1 MKKYILILLIL
12 FPIFVFSQANKLI
25 RQGLKAEDLEEQIR
39 LFSEA
44 INIEPDNLD
53 AYFYRA
59 VAKHNIG
66 DFNGA
71 ILDYTK
77 VAFKEPTA
85 DVYFNRG
92 NSRYS
97 LMDYYGAKEDYTK
110 ALELNKDFIE
120 AKFSLAV
127 TLNDLEDYE
136 GAIKELE
143 VPNLK
148 NSAAIYLQLARA
160 YNGLKNFNKALE
172 NYNAAVLIS
181 PSTRTFFERGRFF
194 MSINYYK
201 KANEDFNRAVFLEQG
216 NLPAGFFRGTSFLLL
231 GKFKEAL
238 NDFSA
243 LSEFDI
249 TDFDAAIGL
258 SMTYQGLN
266 DMENAKKYF
275 TKAKSVLLGLNPDKP
290 NNIELFQDTY
300 WYQKQFFVFNEF
312 HEKMS
317 VL

>member
-1 MKKYILILLIL
+1 ML
-12 FPIFVFSQANKLI
+12 VVSQANKLI
-25 RQGLKAEDLEEQIR
+25 RQGLKEEDLEEQIR
-39 LFSEA
+39 LFSEV

-59 VAKHNIG
+59 VAKHNMG

-97 LMDYYGAKEDYTK
+97 LMDYYGAKEDYSK
-110 ALELNKDFIE
+110 ALELNKYFIE

-136 GAIKELE
+136 GVIKELE
-143 VPNLK
+143 VPNII

-172 NYNAAVLIS
+172 NYNDAVLIS
-181 PSTRTFFERGRFF
+181 PSTQTFFERGRFY

-201 KANEDFNRAVFLEQG
+201 KANEDFNRAVYMEQG

-231 GKFKEAL
+231 GRFKEAL

-243 LSEFDI
+243 LCEFDI

-258 SMTYQGLN
+258 SITYYRLN
-266 DMENAKKYF
+266 DLDNAKKNF
-275 TKAKSVLLGLNPDKP
+275 TKAKSIIIGSNPIKTK
-290 NNIELFQDTY
+290 NIELFKESY

-312 HEKMS
+312 YKKINT
-317 VL
+317 L

>member
-1 MKKYILILLIL
+1 MKKHIIIILILSPIL
-12 FPIFVFSQANKLI
+12 VFCQANKLI
-25 RQGLKAEDLEEQIR
+25 RQGLKSVDLEEQIR

-44 INIEPDNLD
+44 IDIEPDNLD

-59 VAKHNIG
+59 VAKHNTG

-71 ILDYTK
+71 ILDYTR

-92 NSRYS
+92 NSRYG
-97 LMDYYGAKEDYTK
+97 LMDYYGAKEDYKK

-120 AKFSLAV
+120 AKYSLAV

-143 VPNLK
+143 IPNIK
-148 NSAAIYLQLARA
+148 KSAGIYLQLARA
-160 YNGLKNFNKALE
+160 YNGLKNYNKALE
-172 NYNAAVLIS
+172 NYNGAVLIL
-181 PSTRTFFERGRFF
+181 PTTQTFFERGRFY
-194 MSINYYK
+194 MSINYFK
-201 KANEDFNRAVFLEQG
+201 KANDDFNRAIYLEQG

-231 GKFKEAL
+231 GKFKDAL

-243 LSEFDI
+243 LCDFDI

-258 SMTYQGLN
+258 SMTYYRLN
-266 DMENAKKYF
+266 DLENAKKNF
-275 TKAKSVLLGLNPDKP
+275 TKAKSIISGSNPIKT
-290 NNIELFQDTY
+290 NTIELFKDSY
-300 WYQKQFFVFNEF
+300 WYQKQFFVFSEFYNEIN
-312 HEKMS
+312 E
-317 VL
+317 L